1 MRGTEELARLR
12 PQLMAFALRRAA
24 SREQAEDA
32 VQETLLAALD
42 GLERYAG
49 QASLRTWLVGILK
62 HKLVDGFRRGLREE
76 PLELNGD
83 EFAHQ
88 GPGPEEC
95 SVAGATLAVIERGL
109 RRLPRKAA
117 QAFILREVLGMDV
130 PEVCA
135 ALSVTPT
142 HCWVLL
148 HRARERL
155 RACRD
160 LGALAAEAA

>member
-32 VQETLLAALD
+32 VQETLLAALE

-62 HKLVDGFRRGLREE
+62 HKLVDGFRRGSKDQ
-76 PLELNGD
+76 PLTMDGD
-83 EFAHQ
+83 EFAHG
-88 GPGPEEC
+88 GPGPEE
-95 SVAGATLAVIERGL
+95 SSMAAATLAAFDRGL
-109 RRLPRKAA
+109 RRLPGKAA

-130 PEVCA
+130 TEVCA

-142 HCWVLL
+142 HCWVLV
-148 HRARERL
+148 HRARGRL
-155 RACRD
+155 RACPE
-160 LGALAAEAA
+160 LGAFAAGAA